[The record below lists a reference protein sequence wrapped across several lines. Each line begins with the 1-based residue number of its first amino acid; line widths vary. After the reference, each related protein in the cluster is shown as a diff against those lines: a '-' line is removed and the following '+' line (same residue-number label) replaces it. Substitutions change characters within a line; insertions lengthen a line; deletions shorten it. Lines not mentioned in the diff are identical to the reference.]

1 MSRKS
6 YFAVTGI
13 IFLVIAFLHL
23 LRIIFGWSPVVE
35 RWAVPMWL
43 SWVALVVAG
52 WLGYEGLRLA
62 RKSE

>member
-1 MSRKS
+1 MSRKA

-13 IFLVIAFLHL
+13 IFLAIAILHL

-35 RWAVPMWL
+35 GWAVPVWL

-52 WLGYEGLRLA
+52 WLGYEGLRFA
-62 RKSE
+62 GKAD

>member
-6 YFAVTGI
+6 YCAVTGI

-23 LRIIFGWSPVVE
+23 HRIIFGWSPVVE
-35 RWAVPMWL
+35 SWAVPMWL

-52 WLGYEGLRLA
+52 WLGYEGLGLA
-62 RKSE
+62 MKSE

>member
-6 YFAVTGI
+6 YCAATGI
-13 IFLVIAFLHL
+13 VFLVIAFLHL

-35 RWAVPMWL
+35 GWAVPMWL
-43 SWVALVVAG
+43 SWVALLVAG

-62 RKSE
+62 MKSE